1 MFDPTN
7 LEAPDLPARNRLRH
21 LADQALAAGREPPL
35 AGKLVERWVPAALTR
50 SPRRRRLTAIAAVLA
65 VVVVLIGGSILLL
78 GGGPPAERPPLLP
91 AARDKPTPAP
101 AVSKVAESSLVISV
115 VGKVR
120 SPGLVTVPSGSR
132 VADAL
137 RAAGG
142 ALDGTDVSA
151 LNLARKL
158 ADGEQLYVG
167 VPLPPGAQPGVVS
180 PGSAG
185 SGTDPSS
192 APMGKLD
199 LNTATAEQLDGLPG
213 VGEVTAKRILEWR
226 TQHGTFTSV
235 EQLQEVEG
243 IGATRLS
250 RLRDQVMV
258 S

>member
-1 MFDPTN
+1 MFDPPNPET
-7 LEAPDLPARNRLRH
+7 PDLPARNRLRQ
-21 LADQALAAGREPPL
+21 LAEQALAAGREPPL

-50 SPRRRRLTAIAAVLA
+50 SPRRRRITAIVAALA
-65 VVVVLIGGSILLL
+65 TIVVLIGGSIVVL
-78 GGGPPAERPPLLP
+78 GGTPPAESPPLLP
-91 AARDKPTPAP
+91 VAREAPAP

-142 ALDGTDVSA
+142 AVDGTDVSA

-167 VPLPPGAQPGVVS
+167 IPVPAAAQPGTAS
-180 PGSAG
+180 PGGTGSAAG
-185 SGTDPSS
+185 SSS
-192 APMGKLD
+192 APAGKVD
-199 LNTATAEQLDGLPG
+199 LNTATADQLDALPG
-213 VGEVTAKRILEWR
+213 VGEVTAQRIIDWR
-226 TQHGTFTSV
+226 TRHGSFRNV

-250 RLRDQVMV
+250 RLRDQVTV